1 MRVSLIGLGRISN
14 RHINAVL
21 NHKNLELVSI
31 CDKDLHKSRHQ
42 ALDES
47 IPFYLDYIQMI
58 EETQPELVAVLT
70 DSGSHF
76 DIGMQLSKM
85 GVHVIIEKPLALTVL
100 EADAL
105 LKAFELT
112 SQKLFVVKQNR
123 FNIPMQKL
131 KNAISAGQ
139 LGKPFLCNTIVHWC
153 RTQEYYD
160 QDDWRG
166 KWLSDGGV
174 ISNQAIHHLDAM
186 LWLMGDIESVS
197 SFNSTYGSDIEVD
210 DTNVA
215 IVKFKNGALG
225 TVQATTA
232 ARPKNQ
238 EGSITILGSQGSV
251 KIGGHAMNK
260 IEYWNTSLS
269 NNDIEIDADL
279 QSDTSDVYGAGH
291 DKFYEHVY
299 AVLDGDAK
307 SELFGDAGK
316 KSLELVCALY
326 LSAELQR
333 IVKVGEDTS
342 QIVLGNLK

>member
-14 RHINAVL
+14 RHISAIF
-21 NHKNLELVSI
+21 KNKHLQLVSA
-31 CDKDLHKSRHQ
+31 CDKNQHKSKHP
-42 ALDES
+42 ALDKN

-58 EETQPELVAVLT
+58 EETKPELVVVLT

-76 DIGMQLSKM
+76 EIGMQLSKM
-85 GVHVIIEKPLALTVL
+85 GVHVIIEKPLALTVMQ
-100 EADAL
+100 ADAL
-105 LKAFELT
+105 LKAFKLI

-131 KNAISAGQ
+131 RNAISTGQ

-153 RTQEYYD
+153 RTQEYYN

-197 SFNSTYGSDIEVD
+197 SFNSTFGSHIEVD

-238 EGSITILGSQGSV
+238 EGSITILGSKGSV

-260 IEYWNTSLS
+260 VEYWNTSLS
-269 NNDIEIDADL
+269 NNEIEVDADL
-279 QSDTSDVYGAGH
+279 QSDTSDVYGSGH

-299 AVLDGDAK
+299 KVLDGKAK

-316 KSLELVCALY
+316 RKAWSLSVF
-326 LSAELQR
+326 LSIR
-333 IVKVGEDTS
+333 
-342 QIVLGNLK
+342 